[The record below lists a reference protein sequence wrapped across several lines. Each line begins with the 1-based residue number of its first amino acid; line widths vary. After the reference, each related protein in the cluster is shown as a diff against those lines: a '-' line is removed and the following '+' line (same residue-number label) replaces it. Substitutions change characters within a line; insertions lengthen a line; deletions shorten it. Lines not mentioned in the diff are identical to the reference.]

1 MVRILKKLFLNELE
15 DVHTSEVIKNTVI
28 TFTLK
33 ILALVLSYIFNF
45 IISRFY
51 GASVLGLLNIAIT
64 TISLCGIFSTLG
76 FDQAI
81 LRFSAQF
88 SHNKSFIFQIYKK
101 MATIALLSSVII
113 SSLLMIFSAKL
124 SMVLTKTFEHNM
136 LFIIISTSIPFFTI
150 GAINTEA
157 VRGLKL
163 IKESEFFRMLLGS
176 IINLAIFALLVL
188 IMPFH
193 IYLPIFSSIS
203 GIFITAMISFIYL
216 LKKISPKH
224 LDKRE
229 LKLTT
234 TEIFTVSLPMLAI
247 SLANVISHY
256 IPIFLLAYFKTTKD
270 VGIFNI
276 ALKIATVTSFILIS
290 INSIVA
296 PKFAELYWSNQL
308 EDLKKTVK
316 IASKLNYWT
325 STPFLILFFL
335 FPDFFMG
342 IFGEEFKDGSTAL
355 VILSIGQFVNAFS
368 GSVGYFLTMTG
379 KQQIFSNILVLSMIL
394 NGLLSVILTPLFGIN
409 GCAIGF
415 TAGMVFWNIVS
426 LIYIKKRY
434 GIETYYLPF
443 VD

>member
-1 MVRILKKLFLNELE
+1 MIERLKKLFLKELD

-33 ILALVLSYIFNF
+33 ILALGLGYFFTF

-51 GASVLGLLNIAIT
+51 GASVLGLLNIAIST
-64 TISLCGIFSTLG
+64 LSFCGVISTLG

-88 SHNKSFIFQIYKK
+88 SHNKGVILQIYKK
-101 MATIALLSSVII
+101 MATYALLLSVVISALLII
-113 SSLLMIFSAKL
+113 LSAKL
-124 SMVLTKTFEHNM
+124 SMLLTKTFEHNM
-136 LFIIISTSIPFFTI
+136 LFIIISTAIPFFTI
-150 GAINTEA
+150 SAINTEA
-157 VRGLKL
+157 IRGLKL

-176 IINLAIFALLVL
+176 IVNLSVFTLLVL

-193 IYLPIFSSIS
+193 VYFPVFSSIA
-203 GIFITAMISFIYL
+203 GIFITAIISFIYL
-216 LKKISPKH
+216 LRKISPKY
-224 LDKRE
+224 LDKSE
-229 LKLTT
+229 LTLTSS
-234 TEIFTVSLPMLAI
+234 EIFTVSLPMLAI
-247 SLANVISHY
+247 ALSGIISNY
-256 IPIFLLAYFKTTKD
+256 IPVFLLAFFKTTKD

-276 ALKIATVTSFILIS
+276 AFKIATVTSFILIS

-296 PKFAELYWSNQL
+296 PKFAELYWNNQL

-316 IASKLNYWT
+316 IASKLNFWT
-325 STPFLILFFL
+325 SAPFLMLFLL

-342 IFGEEFKDGSTAL
+342 IFGKEFRYGSTAL
-355 VILSIGQFVNAFS
+355 VILSIGQFINAFS

-379 KQQIFSNILVLSMIL
+379 KQHIFSNIFVLSTIL
-394 NGLLSVILTPLFGIN
+394 NGILSIILIPLFGIN

-415 TAGMVFWNIVS
+415 TTGMVFWNIVS
-426 LIYIKKRY
+426 LVYIKKKY